1 MRPHCST
8 CNFVVSVALF
18 CTLFILGCG
27 GSGSSSSKV
36 SSSTPAPASTF
47 TLSAGAPKV
56 SLSAGG
62 SPVTVSLAITGS
74 AGFASTVQV
83 VATGAPA
90 GVTVS
95 PVTISGAP
103 NGTASV
109 SITASSSV
117 APGTYTLTF
126 TATDSTQ
133 QTQSVAV
140 SLTIAAA
147 VAPPPPPQSPSY
159 SLSITGPSQLPQGGT
174 ATATLTATYV
184 GGFDSP
190 VSVAPVFLPTGISIT
205 SGPIVFTAANL
216 SQTVTFAASS
226 STVLATYPIVF
237 TGTGGDLPA
246 QTVSFSLT
254 VVAPPPLP
262 SGYVYITTPAGI
274 NAYASPG
281 QGAALSLIPGS
292 PFQVTGTVIGSAGVP
307 NYSLPGGSP
316 QYLVSYDATN
326 VYTYSIG
333 SNGAVGPQV
342 STLSTQAYS
351 GNVCGAPINA
361 VTSGQLVYVGLG
373 STTTPSCYANQ
384 TFNVSN
390 TGLLTFLGSTELDKP
405 VTITPP
411 VFSGW
416 GSAAVYAYGL
426 ESPLTGACEDELVGY
441 TLESN
446 GTLNFGSNVITS
458 LPTAQQGSTYA
469 TKGPIAA
476 AGAQDGLVA
485 LAMYQ
490 ENGPCGTAQPAQ
502 LALFNLD
509 NAGNLISQL
518 PDPDPPYGI
527 VPPQSYENMP
537 ALTGTPSSMA
547 FALNGT
553 FTIPLA
559 VAGTGG
565 LQVYVETLL
574 EGNTQNIPEGPA
586 VLSTSLLST
595 PITQVA
601 WDLNNLY
608 AFNGQQL
615 FVFYSTMNITGS
627 VPNALSTGA
636 PFAISGSNM
645 VVVPIG
651 GPQ

>member
-1 MRPHCST
+1 MRTHCST

-36 SSSTPAPASTF
+36 SSSTPPPASTF
-47 TLSAGAPKV
+47 TLSAGTPKV
-56 SLSAGG
+56 SVSAGG

-74 AGFASTVQV
+74 SGTVQV

-95 PVTISGAP
+95 PVSISG
-103 NGTASV
+103 GTASA
-109 SITASSSV
+109 SITVSSSA

-159 SLSITGPSQLPQGGT
+159 SLSITGPSQLAQGGT

-190 VSVAPVFLPTGISIT
+190 VSVAPVFLPTGVSIT

-226 STVLATYPIVF
+226 STVIATYPIVF

-292 PFQVTGTVIGSAGVP
+292 PFQVTGTLIGSAGVP
-307 NYSLPGGSP
+307 NYNVPSGSP

-333 SNGAVGPQV
+333 SNGAIGPQV

-351 GNVCGAPINA
+351 GNVCGTPINA

-373 STTTPSCYANQ
+373 SATTPSCYASQ

-405 VTITPP
+405 VTVTPP
-411 VFSGW
+411 VLSVWAGT
-416 GSAAVYAYGL
+416 SYAYGL
-426 ESPLTGACEDELVGY
+426 ESPLAGACEDELVGY
-441 TLESN
+441 NLESN
-446 GTLNFGSNVITS
+446 GTLNVSNNVITS
-458 LPTAQQGSTYA
+458 LPTAQQGWAYA

-476 AGAQDGLVA
+476 TGSQDGLVA

-490 ENGPCGTAQPAQ
+490 ENGSCGTVQPAQ
-502 LALFNLD
+502 LALFSLD
-509 NAGNLISQL
+509 NAGNLISQV
-518 PDPDPPYGI
+518 PDPDPPFGI
-527 VPPQSYENMP
+527 VPPQTYENMP
-537 ALTGTPSSMA
+537 TLTGTPSSMA

-559 VAGTGG
+559 VGGTGG

-574 EGNTQNIPEGPA
+574 EGNTQVIPEGPA

-615 FVFYSTMNITGS
+615 FVFYSSANITGS
-627 VPNALSTGA
+627 VPNSLSTGA

>member
-1 MRPHCST
+1 MRPYCST

-36 SSSTPAPASTF
+36 SSSTPPPASTF
-47 TLSAGAPKV
+47 TLSAGTPKV
-56 SLSAGG
+56 SVSAGG

-95 PVTISGAP
+95 PVSVAP

-159 SLSITGPSQLPQGGT
+159 SLSITGPSQLAQGGT

-226 STVLATYPIVF
+226 SAVIATYPTVF

-254 VVAPPPLP
+254 VVAPPPVP

-281 QGAALSLIPGS
+281 QGAVLSLIPGS
-292 PFQVTGTVIGSAGVP
+292 PFQMKGTLIGSAGVP
-307 NYSLPGGSP
+307 NYNVPGST

-333 SNGAVGPQV
+333 SNGAIGPQV

-351 GNVCGAPINA
+351 GNVCGTPINA

-416 GSAAVYAYGL
+416 SSNTTYAYGL

-441 TLESN
+441 SLESN
-446 GTLNFGSNVITS
+446 GTLNFGSNVMTS
-458 LPTAQQGSTYA
+458 LPTPQQGWTYA

-490 ENGPCGTAQPAQ
+490 ENGPCGTVQPPQ
-502 LALFNLD
+502 LAIFDLD

-518 PDPDPPYGI
+518 PDPDPPYTI
-527 VPPQSYENMP
+527 VPPQTYENMP
-537 ALTGTPSSMA
+537 ALPGTPSSMA
-547 FALNGT
+547 FALYGN
-553 FTIPLA
+553 FTVPLA
-559 VAGTGG
+559 VGGTGG

-615 FVFYSTMNITGS
+615 FVFYSTTSLPGT

-636 PFAISGSNM
+636 PFPISGSNM

>member
-1 MRPHCST
+1 MRPHRSI
-8 CNFVVSVALF
+8 CNFVVSVAIF
-18 CTLFILGCG
+18 CTLFALGCG

-36 SSSTPAPASTF
+36 SGSTTPPASTF
-47 TLSAGAPKV
+47 TLSAGTPKV

-62 SPVTVSLAITGS
+62 SPVTVSFAITGS

-95 PVTISGAP
+95 PVSISGAP

-126 TATDSTQ
+126 TATESAQ
-133 QTQSVAV
+133 QTQSVTV

-147 VAPPPPPQSPSY
+147 VTPPPPPPQSPSY
-159 SLSITGPSQLPQGGT
+159 SLSITGPSQLAQGGT

-184 GGFDSP
+184 GGFDSA
-190 VSVAPVFLPTGISIT
+190 VSVAPVFLPTGISII

-226 STVLATYPIVF
+226 STVIATYPTVF

-254 VVAPPPLP
+254 VVPPPPLP

-281 QGAALSLIPGS
+281 QGAAVSLIPGS
-292 PFQVTGTVIGSAGVP
+292 PFPVTGTVIGSAGVP
-307 NYSLPGGSP
+307 NYSVPGSP

-333 SNGAVGPQV
+333 SNGAIGPQV
-342 STLSTQAYS
+342 STLNTQAYG
-351 GNVCGAPINA
+351 GNVCGTPINA

-390 TGLLTFLGSTELDKP
+390 TGLLTFLGSTELNKP

-411 VFSGW
+411 VFSAW
-416 GSAAVYAYGL
+416 GSPTTYAYGL
-426 ESPLTGACEDELVGY
+426 ESPLAGACEDELVGY
-441 TLESN
+441 NLETN

-458 LPTAQQGSTYA
+458 LPTPQQGWTYA

-490 ENGPCGTAQPAQ
+490 ENGPCGTVQPAQ

-518 PDPDPPYGI
+518 PDPQPFYTL

-537 ALTGTPSSMA
+537 TLTGTPSSMA

-559 VAGTGG
+559 VGGTGG

-574 EGNTQNIPEGPA
+574 EGNTQNIPEEPA

-615 FVFYSTMNITGS
+615 FVFYSTTSITGA

>member
-1 MRPHCST
+1 MRRFRFEQQQGQQQHSP
-8 CNFVVSVALF
+8 
-18 CTLFILGCG
+18 
-27 GSGSSSSKV
+27 
-36 SSSTPAPASTF
+36 PASTF
-47 TLSAGAPKV
+47 TLSAGTPKV
-56 SLSAGG
+56 SLSVGG

-95 PVTISGAP
+95 PVSISGAP
-103 NGTASV
+103 NGTASA
-109 SITASSSV
+109 SITASSSA

-133 QTQSVAV
+133 TQSVAV

-147 VAPPPPPQSPSY
+147 VPPPPPQSPSY
-159 SLSITGPSQLPQGGT
+159 SLSITGPSQLAQGGT

-190 VSVAPVFLPTGISIT
+190 VSVAPVFLPTGVSIT

-226 STVLATYPIVF
+226 STIIATYPTVF

-292 PFQVTGTVIGSAGVP
+292 PFQVTGTVIGSAGLP
-307 NYSLPGGSP
+307 NYSVPGGSP

-333 SNGAVGPQV
+333 SNGAIGPQV

-351 GNVCGAPINA
+351 GNVCGTPINA
-361 VTSGQLVYVGLG
+361 VTSGPLVYVGLG

-405 VTITPP
+405 VTVTPP
-411 VFSGW
+411 VFSGF
-416 GSAAVYAYGL
+416 GSNTSYAYGL

-441 TLESN
+441 DLESN
-446 GTLNFGSNVITS
+446 GTLNVGSNVITS
-458 LPTAQQGSTYA
+458 LPTAQQGWTYA

-476 AGAQDGLVA
+476 TGAQDGLVA
-485 LAMYQ
+485 FAMYQ
-490 ENGPCGTAQPAQ
+490 ENGPCGTVQPAQ
-502 LALFNLD
+502 LALFTLD
-509 NAGNLISQL
+509 STGNLIQ
-518 PDPDPPYGI
+518 PIPVTGI
-527 VPPQSYENMP
+527 GWSVVPTQTYENMP
-537 ALTGTPSSMA
+537 TLTGTPSSMA
-547 FALNGT
+547 FALSST
-553 FTIPLA
+553 LTIPLA
-559 VAGTGG
+559 VGGTGG
-565 LQVYVETLL
+565 LQVYVETIL

-615 FVFYSTMNITGS
+615 FVFYSTAGFPGS

>member
-1 MRPHCST
+1 MRRHCST

-18 CTLFILGCG
+18 CTLFTLGCG
-27 GSGSSSSKV
+27 GSGSVTGKV
-36 SSSTPAPASTF
+36 SGSTTPPAPTF
-47 TLSAGAPKV
+47 ALSAGAPKV

-62 SPVTVSLAITGS
+62 SPMTVSLAITGS
-74 AGFASTVQV
+74 AGFAGTVQV
-83 VATGAPA
+83 VATGVPA

-95 PVTISGAP
+95 PVSISGAP
-103 NGTASV
+103 DGTASA
-109 SITASSSV
+109 SITASSSA

-133 QTQSVAV
+133 QTQSVTV
-140 SLTIAAA
+140 SLTVAAA
-147 VAPPPPPQSPSY
+147 AAPPPPAPSY
-159 SLSITGPSQLPQGGT
+159 SLSITGPPQLPQGGT
-174 ATATLTATYV
+174 VTATLTATYV
-184 GGFDSP
+184 GGFDAS
-190 VSVAPVFLPTGISIT
+190 VSVAPVFLPTGVSIT
-205 SGPIVFTAANL
+205 SGPIVFTAQNL

-226 STVLATYPIVF
+226 SAATATYPTVF

-274 NAYASPG
+274 NAYAAPG
-281 QGAALSLIPGS
+281 QGAPLSIVPGS
-292 PFQVTGTVIGSAGVP
+292 PFQVTGALIGSAGVP
-307 NYSLPGGSP
+307 PYNLPGSP

-326 VYTYSIG
+326 LYTYLIG
-333 SNGAVGPQV
+333 SNGAIGPQV
-342 STLSTQAYS
+342 STISTQAYS
-351 GNVCGAPINA
+351 GNLCGAPINA

-373 STTTPSCYANQ
+373 STTAPTCYANQ

-390 TGLLTFLGSTELDKP
+390 TGLLTFLGSTELDQP

-411 VFSGW
+411 VFTGYFS
-416 GSAAVYAYGL
+416 STSYAYGL
-426 ESPLTGACEDELVGY
+426 ESPLTGACEDQLVGY
-441 TLESN
+441 SPETN
-446 GTLNFGSNVITS
+446 GTLNFGGNTITS
-458 LPTAQQGSTYA
+458 LPAAQQGRTYA

-476 AGAQDGLVA
+476 AGDAQDGLVA

-490 ENGPCGTAQPAQ
+490 ESGPCGTAQPAQ

-509 NAGNLISQL
+509 NSGNLISQL
-518 PDPDPPYGI
+518 PDPAPFYTT
-527 VPPQSYENMP
+527 VPPQSYQNMP
-537 ALTGTPSSMA
+537 TLTGTPSSMA
-547 FALNGT
+547 FALT
-553 FTIPLA
+553 STLAVPLA
-559 VAGTGG
+559 VGGTGG
-565 LQVYVETLL
+565 LQVYVETIL
-574 EGNTQNIPEGPA
+574 EGNTQNIPEAPA

-615 FVFYSTMNITGS
+615 FVFYSTTSLTGS

-636 PFAISGSNM
+636 PFAIAGSNM
-645 VVVPIG
+645 VVVPMSL
-651 GPQ
+651 Q

>member
-1 MRPHCST
+1 
-8 CNFVVSVALF
+8 VSVALF
-18 CTLFILGCG
+18 CTLFTLGCG
-27 GSGSSSSKV
+27 GSGSTSSKV
-36 SSSTPAPASTF
+36 SASTTPPAPTF
-47 TLSAGAPKV
+47 ALSAGVPKV
-56 SLSAGG
+56 SLSVGG

-74 AGFASTVQV
+74 AGFAGTVQV
-83 VATGAPA
+83 VATGVPA

-95 PVTISGAP
+95 PISISGAP
-103 NGTASV
+103 NGTASA
-109 SITASSSV
+109 SITASSSA

-133 QTQSVAV
+133 QTQSVTV

-147 VAPPPPPQSPSY
+147 AAPPPPAPSY
-159 SLSITGPSQLPQGGT
+159 SLSITGPPQLPQGGT
-174 ATATLTATYV
+174 VTATVTATYV
-184 GGFDSP
+184 GGFDAS
-190 VSVAPVFLPTGISIT
+190 VSVAPVFLPTGVSIT
-205 SGPIVFTAANL
+205 SGPIVFTAQNL

-226 STVLATYPIVF
+226 STVTATYPIVL
-237 TGTGGDLPA
+237 TGTGGDVPA

-254 VVAPPPLP
+254 VIPPPPLP

-274 NAYASPG
+274 NAYAVPG
-281 QGAALSLIPGS
+281 QGAPLSLIPGS
-292 PFQVTGTVIGSAGVP
+292 PFQVTGALIGSAGVP
-307 NYSLPGGSP
+307 PYNLPASP

-326 VYTYSIG
+326 LYTYLIE
-333 SNGAVGPQV
+333 SNGAIGPQV
-342 STLSTQAYS
+342 STISTQAYS
-351 GNVCGAPINA
+351 GNLCGAPINA

-373 STTTPSCYANQ
+373 STTAPSCYANQ

-405 VTITPP
+405 VTLTPP

-416 GSAAVYAYGL
+416 TTDTSYAYGL
-426 ESPLTGACEDELVGY
+426 ESPLTGACEDTLVGY
-441 TLESN
+441 NLESN

-458 LPTAQQGSTYA
+458 SPTPQQGLTYA

-502 LALFNLD
+502 LAIFNLD

-518 PDPDPPYGI
+518 PAPVEVYGI
-527 VPPQSYENMP
+527 VPPQTYENMP
-537 ALTGTPSSMA
+537 TLPGTPASMA
-547 FALNGT
+547 FSLNGT

-559 VAGTGG
+559 VGGTGG

-615 FVFYSTMNITGS
+615 FVFYSTTNLTGQ

-645 VVVPIG
+645 VVVPMSLK
-651 GPQ
+651 

>member
-1 MRPHCST
+1 MRPHSSS
-8 CNFVVSVALF
+8 CNFAAPIALF
-18 CTLFILGCG
+18 CMLFILGCG

-36 SSSTPAPASTF
+36 SSSTPPPAPTF

-74 AGFASTVQV
+74 AGFAGTVQV
-83 VATGAPA
+83 VATGVPA

-95 PVTISGAP
+95 PVSISGAP

-109 SITASSSV
+109 SITASSST

-133 QTQSVAV
+133 QTQSVTV

-147 VAPPPPPQSPSY
+147 AAPPPPSPSY
-159 SLSITGPSQLPQGGT
+159 SLSITGPPQLPQGGT

-184 GGFDSP
+184 GGFDGS
-190 VSVAPVFLPTGISIT
+190 VSVAPVFLPTGVSIT
-205 SGPIVFTAANL
+205 SGPIVFTAQNL

-226 STVLATYPIVF
+226 STVTATYPIVF
-237 TGTGGDLPA
+237 TGTGGDVPA

-254 VVAPPPLP
+254 VIPPPPLP

-281 QGAALSLIPGS
+281 QGAPLSIIPGS
-292 PFQVTGTVIGSAGVP
+292 PFQVTGSLIGSAGVP
-307 NYSLPGGSP
+307 NYDVAGGSP

-326 VYTYSIG
+326 LYTYLIG
-333 SNGAVGPQV
+333 SNGAIGPQV
-342 STLSTQAYS
+342 STISTQAYS
-351 GNVCGAPINA
+351 GNACGAPINA

-373 STTTPSCYANQ
+373 SATAPSCYANQ

-390 TGLLTFLGSTELDKP
+390 TGLLTFLGSTELDQP
-405 VTITPP
+405 VTVTPP
-411 VFSGW
+411 VFTGW
-416 GSAAVYAYGL
+416 SSLTSYAYGL
-426 ESPLTGACEDELVGY
+426 ESPLAGACEDELAGY

-458 LPTAQQGSTYA
+458 LPTPQQGWTYA
-469 TKGPIAA
+469 TRGPIAA
-476 AGAQDGLVA
+476 VGAQDGLVA

-490 ENGPCGTAQPAQ
+490 ENGPCGTVQPAQ
-502 LALFNLD
+502 LAIFNLD
-509 NAGNLISQL
+509 NAGNLISQI
-518 PDPDPPYGI
+518 PAPAPFEGT

-537 ALTGTPSSMA
+537 TLTGTPGSMA

-553 FTIPLA
+553 FTSPLA
-559 VAGTGG
+559 VGGTGG
-565 LQVYVETLL
+565 LQVYVETLW
-574 EGNTQNIPEGPA
+574 EFNTQVIPEGPA

-615 FVFYSTMNITGS
+615 FVFYSTTNLPGE

>member
-1 MRPHCST
+1 MRAHCPT
-8 CNFVVSVALF
+8 CNFVVSVALL

-27 GSGSSSSKV
+27 GSGSSSSKA
-36 SSSTPAPASTF
+36 SSSTTPPAPTF
-47 TLSAGAPKV
+47 TLSAGTPKV
-56 SLSAGG
+56 SLPAGG

-95 PVTISGAP
+95 PVSITGAP

-109 SITASSSV
+109 SITASSSA

-133 QTQSVAV
+133 QTQSLAV

-159 SLSITGPSQLPQGGT
+159 SLSITGPSQLAQGGT

-226 STVLATYPIVF
+226 SAVIATYPTVF

-262 SGYVYITTPAGI
+262 SAYVYITTPAGI

-307 NYSLPGGSP
+307 NYNVPGSP
-316 QYLVSYDATN
+316 QFLVSYDATN

-333 SNGAVGPQV
+333 SNGAIGPQV

-351 GNVCGAPINA
+351 GNACGAPINA

-373 STTTPSCYANQ
+373 NTKTPSCYANQ

-405 VTITPP
+405 VTIIPP

-416 GSAAVYAYGL
+416 YSNTAYAYGL
-426 ESPLTGACEDELVGY
+426 ESPLTGACEDELAGY
-441 TLESN
+441 SLESN

-458 LPTAQQGSTYA
+458 LPTPQQGWTFA

-490 ENGPCGTAQPAQ
+490 QNGPCGTVQPAQ
-502 LALFNLD
+502 LAIFDLD

-518 PDPDPPYGI
+518 PDPNPPYGT
-527 VPPQSYENMP
+527 VPPQTYENMP
-537 ALTGTPSSMA
+537 TLPGTPSSMA
-547 FALNGT
+547 FALNGN
-553 FTIPLA
+553 FTVALA
-559 VAGTGG
+559 VGGTGG
-565 LQVYVETLL
+565 LQVYLETLL

-586 VLSTSLLST
+586 VLSTNLLST

-615 FVFYSTMNITGS
+615 FVFYSTMGLPGS

-645 VVVPIG
+645 VVVPMSV
-651 GPQ
+651 Q

>member
-1 MRPHCST
+1 MRAHGYP
-8 CNFVVSVALF
+8 CNFVASLVVF
-18 CTLFILGCG
+18 CPLFILGCG

-36 SSSTPAPASTF
+36 SSSTAPPASTL
-47 TLSAGAPKV
+47 TLSAGTPKV

-62 SPVTVSLAITGS
+62 SPVTVSFAITGS
-74 AGFASTVQV
+74 TGTVQV
-83 VATGAPA
+83 VAAGAPA

-95 PVTISGAP
+95 PVSLSGAP
-103 NGTASV
+103 NETASA
-109 SITASSSV
+109 SITASSSA
-117 APGTYTLTF
+117 APGTYSLTF

-147 VAPPPPPQSPSY
+147 AAPPPQSPGY
-159 SLSITGPSQLPQGGT
+159 SLSITGPSQLTQGGT

-205 SGPIVFTAANL
+205 SGPIVFTATNL

-226 STVLATYPIVF
+226 STVLATYPTVF
-237 TGTGGDLPA
+237 TGTGGGLPA

-262 SGYVYITTPAGI
+262 SAYVYITTPAGI
-274 NAYASPG
+274 NVYASPG

-292 PFQVTGTVIGSAGVP
+292 PFQVTGSVIGSAGVP
-307 NYSLPGGSP
+307 NYYVTGSP

-333 SNGAVGPQV
+333 SNGAIGPQV

-351 GNVCGAPINA
+351 GNACGAPING

-373 STTTPSCYANQ
+373 NTKTPSCYANQ

-390 TGLLTFLGSTELDKP
+390 TGLLTFLGSTELDQP

-416 GSAAVYAYGL
+416 FSNTAYAYGL
-426 ESPLTGACEDELVGY
+426 ESPLTGACEDELAGY

-446 GTLNFGSNVITS
+446 GALNFGGNVITS
-458 LPTAQQGSTYA
+458 FPTPQQGWTFA

-490 ENGPCGTAQPAQ
+490 ENGPCGTVQPAQ
-502 LALFNLD
+502 LAIFDLD

-518 PDPDPPYGI
+518 PDPNPPYGT
-527 VPPQSYENMP
+527 VPPQTYENMP
-537 ALTGTPSSMA
+537 ALPGVPSSMA
-547 FALNGT
+547 FALNGN

-559 VAGTGG
+559 VGGTGG
-565 LQVYVETLL
+565 LQVYVETIL

-615 FVFYSTMNITGS
+615 YVFYSTLGLTGG

-645 VVVPIG
+645 VVVPMSVE
-651 GPQ
+651 